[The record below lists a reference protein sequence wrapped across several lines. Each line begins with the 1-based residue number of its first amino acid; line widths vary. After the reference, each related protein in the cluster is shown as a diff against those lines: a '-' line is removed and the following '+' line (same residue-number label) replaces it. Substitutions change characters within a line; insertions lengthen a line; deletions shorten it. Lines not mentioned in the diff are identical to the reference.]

1 MYRVAVV
8 TVWVLVIAIT
18 VREFIP
24 LHATFLA
31 FPAVIPIM
39 AILVTP
45 IPIAIPPVAIIPV
58 DIRGSLVTVDDL
70 TRVESP
76 LAVGDQ
82 NGNTPFSLTLT
93 LNSIGEDGS
102 VTHYRRVLTGGL
114 VPHSKQTRDPA

>member
-18 VREFIP
+18 AREFIP

-31 FPAVIPIM
+31 FLAVIPIM

-58 DIRGSLVTVDDL
+58 DIPGSLVTVDDL
-70 TRVESP
+70 TRGESHRWQ
-76 LAVGDQ
+76 LA
-82 NGNTPFSLTLT
+82 
-93 LNSIGEDGS
+93 IK
-102 VTHYRRVLTGGL
+102 TGIRHFL
-114 VPHSKQTRDPA
+114 